1 MTFNH
6 WNILQ
11 NVNIKDAFDEFRKNF
26 YVYKTKQNNL
36 NGKSE
41 IILFC

>member
-26 YVYKTKQNNL
+26 YVYKTKQNKTISMENQ
-36 NGKSE
+36 K
-41 IILFC
+41 